1 MTTPT
6 TEQRIWDILQEVKD
20 PEIPVVSLVE
30 LGVIAGVALGPDGA
44 VQVDMIPTFAGCP
57 AINLM
62 KLQAEEVLRRQ
73 GFSNVT
79 VQVNYNR
86 PWSSNYITP
95 RGRQLLKQF
104 GLAPPPPV
112 GDGVSADA
120 LLNVPCPRCDGT
132 NTYLTNTFG
141 PTLCR
146 ATHYCNDC
154 HEAFQQFK
162 PL

>member
-1 MTTPT
+1 MTTT
-6 TEQRIWDILQEVKD
+6 ATEQRIWDILQEVKD

-30 LGVIAGVALGPDGA
+30 LGVIAGVQLQPDGT
-44 VQVDMIPTFAGCP
+44 VHVDMIPTFAGCP

-62 KLQAEEVLRRQ
+62 KLQAEEVLHQ
-73 GFSNVT
+73 NGFDKATVT
-79 VQVNYNR
+79 INYSR
-86 PWSSNYITP
+86 PWSSNLITP

-104 GLAPPPPV
+104 GLAPPPAV
-112 GDGVSADA
+112 GDGISLDA
-120 LLNVPCPRCDGT
+120 LEHVACPRCDGT